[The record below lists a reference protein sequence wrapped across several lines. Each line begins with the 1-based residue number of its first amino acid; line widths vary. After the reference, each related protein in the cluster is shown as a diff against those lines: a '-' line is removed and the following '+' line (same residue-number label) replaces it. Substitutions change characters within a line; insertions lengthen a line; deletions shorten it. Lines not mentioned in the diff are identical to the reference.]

1 MVSDRDKDRP
11 RLTERDFDS
20 MSRSELWQAYQ
31 KLESYLHDVDETE
44 ERMNKQLAEAARREN
59 VLVLRLSAREQELQD
74 VAAVAVNYRKQQA
87 SGATL
92 RKTMLDPAIN
102 FLYQKMKMELKETKE
117 KFESAQSELAAWKFT
132 PDSQTGKKL
141 MSRCRTL
148 IQENQELGNQLSV
161 GNLKNLEAKLQ
172 LQEKQN
178 QNLTKAQAETDE
190 FVLQLDEEVEGFQ
203 ANIMSLQAKLEK
215 ATKRIKDLEN
225 EIKGSKSDGE
235 KKDDAKDEA
244 TAYYTPE
251 QLSEYYEKLISAGYM
266 TKESAEEAL
275 EQAKSQIN
283 EDGLVPVTFA
293 QNQKDEEIKSEP
305 K

>member
-1 MVSDRDKDRP
+1 M
-11 RLTERDFDS
+11 
-20 MSRSELWQAYQ
+20 
-31 KLESYLHDVDETE
+31 
-44 ERMNKQLAEAARREN
+44 
-59 VLVLRLSAREQELQD
+59 
-74 VAAVAVNYRKQQA
+74 
-87 SGATL
+87 
-92 RKTMLDPAIN
+92 
-102 FLYQKMKMELKETKE
+102 
-117 KFESAQSELAAWKFT
+117 
-132 PDSQTGKKL
+132 
-141 MSRCRTL
+141 
-148 IQENQELGNQLSV
+148 SV

-178 QNLTKAQAETDE
+178 AALTKAQAETDE

-203 ANIMSLQAKLEK
+203 ANIMNLQAQLEK
-215 ATKRIKDLEN
+215 ATKRIKELEA
-225 EIKGSKSDGE
+225 EIKGSKADGE
-235 KKDDAKDEA
+235 KKDDTKDEA

-293 QNQKDEEIKSEP
+293 QNQKEDEIKSEP

>member
-92 RKTMLDPAIN
+92 RKTMLDPAVN
-102 FLYQKMKMELKETKE
+102 FLYHKMKMELKETKE

-178 QNLTKAQAETDE
+178 AALTKAQAETDE

-203 ANIMSLQAKLEK
+203 ANIMNLQAQLEK
-215 ATKRIKDLEN
+215 ATKRIKELEA
-225 EIKGSKSDGE
+225 EIKGSKADGE
-235 KKDDAKDEA
+235 KKDDTKDEA

-293 QNQKDEEIKSEP
+293 QNQKEDEIKSEP

>member
-92 RKTMLDPAIN
+92 RKTMLDPAVN
-102 FLYQKMKMELKETKE
+102 YLYQKMKNELKETKD

-161 GNLKNLEAKLQ
+161 GNLKSLEAKLQ

-178 QNLTKAQAETDE
+178 QALTKAQAETDE

-203 ANIMSLQAKLEK
+203 ANIMSLQSKLEK
-215 ATKRIKDLEN
+215 ANKRIKDLEN
-225 EIKGSKSDGE
+225 EVKTTKSDGE
-235 KKDDAKDEA
+235 KKDETKDDA

-266 TKESAEEAL
+266 TKETAEEAL

-293 QNQKDEEIKSEP
+293 QNQKDEEMKSEP